1 MGKIQGRHSGWRK
14 GPKSCVIKRDCG
26 CLWAALTPHLFCILI
41 VLLLKA
47 LFGGVVMYLL
57 KVFKLMIDLINVN
70 IFFPIL
76 FLVLQIKEI
85 KKRKKKLISLW
96 FSKGNI

>member
-1 MGKIQGRHSGWRK
+1 MGMVQGRHSGWRK

-57 KVFKLMIDLINVN
+57 KVFNLMIDLINVN

-85 KKRKKKLISLW
+85 KKKKEEIDLSIGK
-96 FSKGNI
+96 